1 VLPPLGP
8 EPSASTNSAIWAMRK
23 TKIIAE
29 FPEMSNPCRNEMLR
43 NVGKCL
49 APPVHYLGSQSSIM
63 RLAAGF
69 QQEREIPI

>member
-1 VLPPLGP
+1 
-8 EPSASTNSAIWAMRK
+8 
-23 TKIIAE
+23 
-29 FPEMSNPCRNEMLR
+29 LR